1 MLYWKVTAIPKI
13 NIKCTDIYS
22 YPNFMKAHALKG
34 WNKCFNMNHN

>member
-22 YPNFMKAHALKG
+22 YPNFMKAYALKG
-34 WNKCFNMNHN
+34 WNECFNMNHN